1 MAESPLLSSLRRAVE
16 SAPEDLPLRLHLAGL
31 LVDEGLTEQAVA
43 HLGTVLSREPGS
55 AEAMELM
62 RRALAGPTPP
72 PADAPAAAPEPPAA
86 PAPSPAPADGFDW
99 NAAARDLGE
108 IAQPLFVSGTGGSGE
123 NGAPGTPDAQ
133 AAESLYEVQD
143 AGVRLSDVGGMEEVK
158 KRLDAAFLQP
168 MRNPELSR
176 MYRKSLR
183 GGLLLYGPPGCG
195 KTFVARAVAGELGA
209 KFFSVTLADVI
220 DMYIGQSE
228 RNLAEI
234 FAVARRNTPCVLFF
248 DEIDALG
255 RKRGNLRTDATRGV
269 VNQFLTELDSVDAV
283 NDGLFVLGATNT
295 PWDVDTA
302 LRRPGRLD
310 RTLLV
315 APPDRPAREAILR
328 YHLKDRPVSRIDVA
342 ALAKRTEGYSG
353 ADLAH
358 VCESAAEAALL
369 AASAEGSLR
378 LIGMADLEAAI
389 GEVRPSI
396 GPWLEEARNVVLF
409 ANSSG
414 AYDELHAYMKKNRL
428 L

>member
-1 MAESPLLSSLRRAVE
+1 VAESALVCSLRRAVQ
-16 SAPEDLPLRLHLAGL
+16 SAPEDVALRLHLAGL
-31 LVDEGLTEQAVA
+31 LVDEGLAEEAVA

-55 AEAMELM
+55 PPALDLM
-62 RRALAGPTPP
+62 RRALAGPGAGPG
-72 PADAPAAAPEPPAA
+72 PADDARSAA
-86 PAPSPAPADGFDW
+86 PAPSPPPPARVAGFDW
-99 NAAARDLGE
+99 SAAAEDLGE
-108 IAQPLFVSGTGGSGE
+108 IAQPLFVDDAEAKTDE
-123 NGAPGTPDAQ
+123 DAYDVEAP
-133 AAESLYEVQD
+133 
-143 AGVRLSDVGGMEEVK
+143 GVRLADVAGMAEVK
-158 KRLDAAFLQP
+158 RRLEVAFLAP

-176 MYRKSLR
+176 MYRTSLR

-209 KFFSVTLADVI
+209 RFFSVTLADVI
-220 DMYIGQSE
+220 DMYVGRSE
-228 RNLAEI
+228 RNLAEV
-234 FAVARRNTPCVLFF
+234 FATARRNAPCVLFF

-255 RKRGNLRTDATRGV
+255 HKRSQLRTQATRGV
-269 VNQFLTELDSVDAV
+269 VNQFLTELDSVDGV
-283 NDGLFVLGATNT
+283 NDGVFVLGATNA
-295 PWDVDTA
+295 PWDVDSA

-328 YHLKDRPVSRIDVA
+328 LHLRDRPVSRIDVA

-369 AASAEGSLR
+369 AAAEGGGLR
-378 LIGMADLEAAI
+378 LIGMPDLEAAI

-396 GPWLEEARNVVLF
+396 GAWLEEARNVVQF
-409 ANSSG
+409 ANGSG
-414 AYDELHAYMKKNRL
+414 VYDELLAYMKKNRL

>member
-16 SAPEDLPLRLHLAGL
+16 HAPEDLPLRLHLAGL
-31 LVDEGLTEQAVA
+31 LVDEGLTEQAIG

-55 AEAMELM
+55 PEALELM
-62 RRALAGPTPP
+62 RRALGG
-72 PADAPAAAPEPPAA
+72 AAPSS
-86 PAPSPAPADGFDW
+86 APSPSPVSEAPSASADDGFDW
-99 NAAARDLGE
+99 TAAARDLGE
-108 IAQPLFVSGTGGSGE
+108 IAEPLFIGRTDGSGE
-123 NGAPGTPDAQ
+123 SDGSEAQ
-133 AAESLYEVQD
+133 AADQHYEVES
-143 AGVRLSDVGGMEEVK
+143 AGVRLADVGGLEEVK
-158 KRLDAAFLQP
+158 RRLDAAFLKP

-209 KFFSVTLADVI
+209 KFFSVTLADVV
-220 DMYIGQSE
+220 DMYVGRSE

-234 FAVARRNTPCVLFF
+234 FAIARRNSPCVLFF

-283 NDGLFVLGATNT
+283 NDGVFVLGATNT

-315 APPDRPAREAILR
+315 APPDRAAREAILR
-328 YHLKDRPVSRIDVA
+328 YHLQDRPVSRIDLG

-358 VCESAAEAALL
+358 VCETAAETALL
-369 AASAEGSLR
+369 AAAADGSLR
-378 LIGMADLEAAI
+378 LIGMADLEAAVA
-389 GEVRPSI
+389 EVRPSI